1 MMNRPL
7 KNFLDVLLCIA
18 IFAVVQIFIQLAVA
32 GIYSFVKEVD
42 FTTVS
47 DGLTAG
53 KYSDLIVVSSVLS
66 SLVTLLVFTFGKFAV
81 ISRNYLASHP
91 WGTLAWVA
99 LLSLGLIL
107 PAEWVY
113 ERLQITMPESTE
125 AMFEGIMREPL
136 GYMAIGIFAPVVEE
150 IVFRGAILRILLGL
164 FSRSWHWVAI
174 IFSALIF
181 GAIHLNLAQGL
192 HAFVIGLL
200 LGWMY
205 YRTSSVV
212 PGILLH
218 WINNTVAYL
227 MFHLMPQFGD
237 GKLIDFFHGDESL
250 MYKGLGCS
258 LLIILPSLFQ
268 IARRMKRTDR

>member
-1 MMNRPL
+1 MNRPL

-18 IFAVVQIFIQLAVA
+18 IFAIVQIFIQLAVA

-53 KYSDLIVVSSVLS
+53 KYSDLIVISSVLS

-268 IARRMKRTDR
+268 IARRMKQADR

>member
-1 MMNRPL
+1 MNRPL

-47 DGLTAG
+47 DGLAAG

-66 SLVTLLVFTFGKFAV
+66 SVVTLLIFTFGKFAV

-99 LLSLGLIL
+99 LLSVGLIL

>member
-1 MMNRPL
+1 MNRPL

-32 GIYSFVKEVD
+32 GIYSFVKEID

>member
-1 MMNRPL
+1 MNRPL

-53 KYSDLIVVSSVLS
+53 KYSDLIVISSVLS

-212 PGILLH
+212 PSILLH

-268 IARRMKRTDR
+268 IARRMKQADR

>member
-1 MMNRPL
+1 MNRPL

-32 GIYSFVKEVD
+32 GIYSLVKEVD

-53 KYSDLIVVSSVLS
+53 KYSDLIVISSVLS

-99 LLSLGLIL
+99 LLSVGLIL

>member
-1 MMNRPL
+1 MNRPL

-53 KYSDLIVVSSVLS
+53 KYSDLIVISSVLS
-66 SLVTLLVFTFGKFAV
+66 SVVTLLIFTFGKFAV

-99 LLSLGLIL
+99 LLSVGLIL

>member
-1 MMNRPL
+1 MNRPL

-32 GIYSFVKEVD
+32 GIYSLVKEVD

-53 KYSDLIVVSSVLS
+53 KYSDLIVISSVLS
-66 SLVTLLVFTFGKFAV
+66 SLVTLLIFTFGKFAV

-99 LLSLGLIL
+99 LLSVGLIL

>member
-1 MMNRPL
+1 MNRPL

-32 GIYSFVKEVD
+32 GIYSYVKEVD

-53 KYSDLIVVSSVLS
+53 KYSDLIVISSVLS

-99 LLSLGLIL
+99 LLSVGLIL

-136 GYMAIGIFAPVVEE
+136 GYMAIGIFVPVVEE

>member
-1 MMNRPL
+1 MNRPL

-32 GIYSFVKEVD
+32 GIYSLVKEVD

>member
-1 MMNRPL
+1 MNRPL

-18 IFAVVQIFIQLAVA
+18 IFAVVQIFIQLSVA
-32 GIYSFVKEVD
+32 GIYSYVKEVD
-42 FTTVS
+42 FRTVS
-47 DGLTAG
+47 DGLTAV

-99 LLSLGLIL
+99 LLSVGLIL

>member
-1 MMNRPL
+1 MNRPL

-47 DGLTAG
+47 DGLAAG

-237 GKLIDFFHGDESL
+237 GKLIDFFHGNESL

-268 IARRMKRTDR
+268 IARRMKQADR

>member
-1 MMNRPL
+1 MNRPL

-53 KYSDLIVVSSVLS
+53 KYSDLIVISSVLS
-66 SLVTLLVFTFGKFAV
+66 SLITLLVFTFGKFAV

-136 GYMAIGIFAPVVEE
+136 GYMAIGIFAPMVEE

-268 IARRMKRTDR
+268 IARRMKQADR

>member
-1 MMNRPL
+1 MNRPL

-66 SLVTLLVFTFGKFAV
+66 SLVTLMVFTFGKFAV

>member
-1 MMNRPL
+1 MNRPL

-47 DGLTAG
+47 NGLTAG

-99 LLSLGLIL
+99 LLSVGLIL

>member
-1 MMNRPL
+1 MNRPL

-47 DGLTAG
+47 NGLTAG
-53 KYSDLIVVSSVLS
+53 KYSDLIVISSVLS

>member
-1 MMNRPL
+1 MNRPL

-47 DGLTAG
+47 NGLTAG

>member
-1 MMNRPL
+1 MNRPL

-99 LLSLGLIL
+99 LLSVGLIL

-258 LLIILPSLFQ
+258 LRIILPSLFQ

>member
-1 MMNRPL
+1 MNRPL

-32 GIYSFVKEVD
+32 GIYSLVKEVD

-66 SLVTLLVFTFGKFAV
+66 SLVTLLIFTFGKFAV

>member
-1 MMNRPL
+1 MNRPL

-53 KYSDLIVVSSVLS
+53 KYSDLIVISSVLS
-66 SLVTLLVFTFGKFAV
+66 SLVTLLIFTFGKFAV

-99 LLSLGLIL
+99 LLSVGLIL

-268 IARRMKRTDR
+268 IARRMKQADR

>member
-1 MMNRPL
+1 MNRPL

-66 SLVTLLVFTFGKFAV
+66 SLVTLLVFTFGKFAI

-99 LLSLGLIL
+99 LLSVGLIL

>member
-1 MMNRPL
+1 MNRPL

-66 SLVTLLVFTFGKFAV
+66 SLVTLLIFTFGKFAV

>member
-1 MMNRPL
+1 MNRPL

-47 DGLTAG
+47 YGLAAG
-53 KYSDLIVVSSVLS
+53 KYSDLIVISSVLS
-66 SLVTLLVFTFGKFAV
+66 SLVTLLIFTFGKFAV

-99 LLSLGLIL
+99 LLSVGLIL

>member
-1 MMNRPL
+1 MNRPL

-32 GIYSFVKEVD
+32 GIYSYVKEVD

-99 LLSLGLIL
+99 LLSVGLIL

>member
-1 MMNRPL
+1 MNRPL

-32 GIYSFVKEVD
+32 GIYSLVKEVD

-47 DGLTAG
+47 DGLAAG

-66 SLVTLLVFTFGKFAV
+66 SVVTLLVFTFGKFAV
-81 ISRNYLASHP
+81 ISRNYLASRP

-164 FSRSWHWVAI
+164 FNRSWHWVAI

-268 IARRMKRTDR
+268 IARRMKQADR

>member
-1 MMNRPL
+1 MNRPL

-32 GIYSFVKEVD
+32 GIYSLVKEVD

-47 DGLTAG
+47 DGLTVG
-53 KYSDLIVVSSVLS
+53 KYSDLIVISSVLS
-66 SLVTLLVFTFGKFAV
+66 SLVTLLIFTFGKFAV

-99 LLSLGLIL
+99 LLSVGLIL

>member
-1 MMNRPL
+1 MNRPL

-32 GIYSFVKEVD
+32 GIYSLVKEVD

-47 DGLTAG
+47 DGLAAG

-66 SLVTLLVFTFGKFAV
+66 SLVTLLIFTFGKFAV

-99 LLSLGLIL
+99 LLSVGLIL

>member
-1 MMNRPL
+1 MNRPL

-53 KYSDLIVVSSVLS
+53 KYSDLIVISSVLS
-66 SLVTLLVFTFGKFAV
+66 SLVTLLVFTFGKFAI

-99 LLSLGLIL
+99 LLSVGLIL

>member
-1 MMNRPL
+1 MNRPL

-205 YRTSSVV
+205 YRTSSIV

-268 IARRMKRTDR
+268 IARRMKQADR

>member
-1 MMNRPL
+1 MNRPL

-53 KYSDLIVVSSVLS
+53 KYSDLIVISSVLS

-268 IARRMKRTDR
+268 IARRMKQADR

>member
-1 MMNRPL
+1 MNRPL

-53 KYSDLIVVSSVLS
+53 KYSDLIVISSVLS
-66 SLVTLLVFTFGKFAV
+66 SLVTLLIFTFGKFAV

-107 PAEWVY
+107 LAEWVY

>member
-1 MMNRPL
+1 MNRPL

-32 GIYSFVKEVD
+32 GISSFVKEVD

-53 KYSDLIVVSSVLS
+53 KYSDLIVISSVLS

>member
-1 MMNRPL
+1 MNRPL

-205 YRTSSVV
+205 YRTLSVV

>member
-1 MMNRPL
+1 MNRPL

-99 LLSLGLIL
+99 LLSVGLIL

-237 GKLIDFFHGDESL
+237 GKLIDFFNGDESL

>member
-1 MMNRPL
+1 MNRPL

-66 SLVTLLVFTFGKFAV
+66 SVVTLLIFTFGKFAI

>member
-1 MMNRPL
+1 MNRPL

-32 GIYSFVKEVD
+32 GIYSYVKEVD

>member
-1 MMNRPL
+1 MNRPL

-99 LLSLGLIL
+99 LLSVGLIL

>member
-1 MMNRPL
+1 MNRPL

-32 GIYSFVKEVD
+32 GIYSLVKEVD

-107 PAEWVY
+107 PVEWVY

>member
-1 MMNRPL
+1 MNRPL

-18 IFAVVQIFIQLAVA
+18 IFAVVQIFIQLSVA
-32 GIYSFVKEVD
+32 GIYSYVKEVD

-81 ISRNYLASHP
+81 ISRHYLASHP

>member
-1 MMNRPL
+1 MNRPL

-47 DGLTAG
+47 DGLAAG

-66 SLVTLLVFTFGKFAV
+66 SLVTLLIFTFGKFAV

>member
-1 MMNRPL
+1 MNRPL

-99 LLSLGLIL
+99 LLSVGLIL

-250 MYKGLGCS
+250 KYKGLGCS